1 MLLPKGALLPSF
13 MLGPSV
19 WALMTRYQALVTNMS
34 LTIGVGDWQCCSLW
48 GGVTNSAPHCGGW

>member
-1 MLLPKGALLPSF
+1 MPRMLLPQGALLPSF

-48 GGVTNSAPHCGGW
+48 GG